1 MRTRRQHNCL
11 GGNRFLRRYFAASGA
26 SERRGFPVRGRDL
39 LVRLATRMGMRSGA
53 LRTKLAHIP
62 LYSHENQQEGEQNG
76 FGQSSHVVNLQ
87 YSISK
92 ANNVT

>member
-11 GGNRFLRRYFAASGA
+11 GGNRFIRRYFAAGEA
-26 SERRGFPVRGRDL
+26 SERGGWGLPVRGRDL

-62 LYSHENQQEGEQNG
+62 LYSCENQQAGEQNG
-76 FGQSSHVVNLQ
+76 FG
-87 YSISK
+87 
-92 ANNVT
+92 